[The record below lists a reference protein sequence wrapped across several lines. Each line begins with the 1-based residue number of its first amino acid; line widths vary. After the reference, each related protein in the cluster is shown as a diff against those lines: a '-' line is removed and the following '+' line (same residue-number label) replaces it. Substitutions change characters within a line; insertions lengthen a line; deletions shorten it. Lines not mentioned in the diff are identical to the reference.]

1 MNYSQMKEILSNLSD
16 ATTNLN
22 CIDQLNSNYD
32 LNEATSN
39 YSLQAL
45 NILAEVI
52 NLYHF
57 IRAYRYIFFID
68 TCGKYRYEHRY
79 N

>member
-1 MNYSQMKEILSNLSD
+1 MLSNLSD

-45 NILAEVI
+45 NILAEVT
-52 NLYHF
+52 NLKSFYF
-57 IRAYRYIFFID
+57 YYRS
-68 TCGKYRYEHRY
+68 E
-79 N
+79 